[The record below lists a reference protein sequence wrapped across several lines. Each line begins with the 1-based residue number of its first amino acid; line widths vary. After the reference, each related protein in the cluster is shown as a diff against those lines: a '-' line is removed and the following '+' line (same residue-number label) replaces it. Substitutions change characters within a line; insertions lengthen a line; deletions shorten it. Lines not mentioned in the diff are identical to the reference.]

1 LLPGARVA
9 RAVMIT
15 MVVVIVLGLVLSAVL
30 FPMAFG

>member
-1 LLPGARVA
+1 MMPGARFA

-15 MVVVIVLGLVLSAVL
+15 MIVVMVLGLIVSSVL

>member
-1 LLPGARVA
+1 LLPGARLA